1 MSVRTYAYTPTSG
14 TLAFLGILVLLT
26 ASRSAGLAR
35 ELSYG
40 GRGVPDAPL
49 VSGGRFA
56 AGTPA
61 YLPILMKMGTV
72 TPIPTSTVTPTPTI
86 VPTQEAGWLGYI
98 NFLRSLGQLPPLT
111 ENSSW
116 SYGCGLHARYMV
128 KNGVII
134 HDEDPANQ
142 WYTPEG
148 HAASGSSNLMVSSS
162 TSATDEDAIDLWL
175 SGPFHSVG
183 VIDPS
188 LLQTGFG
195 SYREAVGS

>member
-1 MSVRTYAYTPTSG
+1 
-14 TLAFLGILVLLT
+14 
-26 ASRSAGLAR
+26 
-35 ELSYG
+35 
-40 GRGVPDAPL
+40 
-49 VSGGRFA
+49 
-56 AGTPA
+56 
-61 YLPILMKMGTV
+61 
-72 TPIPTSTVTPTPTI
+72 
-86 VPTQEAGWLGYI
+86 
-98 NFLRSLGQLPPLT
+98 
-111 ENSSW
+111 
-116 SYGCGLHARYMV
+116 MV

-142 WYTPEG
+142 WYNPEG

-175 SGPFHSVG
+175 SGPFHGVG

>member
-1 MSVRTYAYTPTSG
+1 VSVRTYAYTPTSG

-72 TPIPTSTVTPTPTI
+72 TPIPTSTVH
-86 VPTQEAGWLGYI
+86 
-98 NFLRSLGQLPPLT
+98 LPLPL
-111 ENSSW
+111 SRPKRQD
-116 SYGCGLHARYMV
+116 GL
-128 KNGVII
+128 VI
-134 HDEDPANQ
+134 
-142 WYTPEG
+142 
-148 HAASGSSNLMVSSS
+148 L
-162 TSATDEDAIDLWL
+162 TSCVL
-175 SGPFHSVG
+175 
-183 VIDPS
+183 
-188 LLQTGFG
+188 
-195 SYREAVGS
+195 